1 MTMKQMTSRRW
12 LILLSLAVLLA
23 AAAAVAVFQRYFPN
37 GLRAVT
43 VVSGLDTPWAVAFL
57 PDGRLLVTERP
68 GRIRIAT
75 LDGQLGPALRGLPP
89 VYHAGEG
96 GLMDVAIDPDFAANQ
111 RIFWTYS
118 EPPAEGGKSPT
129 VVASA
134 ILDGDAL
141 RDVKVL
147 FRQLPEAGDDNH
159 FGSRLLFSPD
169 GHLFVGLG
177 DRDRRDDAQL
187 PSSTNG
193 KLIRIAPDGRIPAD
207 NPFVAAPPANP
218 AVWSLGHRNI
228 QGLAWRP
235 VSGELWASEHGPNG
249 GDEINIIRRGANYGW
264 PVITYG
270 CEYVT
275 CKAIGEGTEKA
286 GMEQPVAWFGPQS
299 VPLTALLFVESERY
313 PDLRGQLLVGTLW
326 GQALMRLRLDGDRVV
341 EREPIRLR
349 PYGRIRDLAIGPD
362 GWIYLVANVPD
373 GRILRLQ
380 PIF

>member
-1 MTMKQMTSRRW
+1 MMMKRMASRRW
-12 LILLSLAVLLA
+12 LFLLGVAVLLL
-23 AAAAVAVFQRYFPN
+23 AVAAFAVAKRYFPN

-43 VVSGLDTPWAVAFL
+43 VVAGLDTPWAVAFL

-75 LDGQLGPALRGLPP
+75 LGGELGAPLRGLPP

-96 GLMDVAIDPDFAANQ
+96 GLMDVAIDPDFASNQ

-141 RDVKVL
+141 HDVKVL
-147 FRQLPEAGDDNH
+147 FRQLPEAGEDSH

-187 PSSTNG
+187 VRSTNG
-193 KLIRIAPDGRIPAD
+193 KLIRIAPDGSIPAD

-218 AVWSLGHRNI
+218 AIWSLGHRNI
-228 QGLAWRP
+228 QGLAWHP
-235 VSGELWASEHGPNG
+235 VTGELWASEHGPNG

-270 CEYVT
+270 CEYGT
-275 CKAIGEGTEKA
+275 CKKIGEGSEKA
-286 GMEQPVAWFGPQS
+286 GMEQPVVWFGPQS

-326 GQALMRLRLDGDRVV
+326 GQALMRLRLDGNRVI
-341 EREPIRLR
+341 EREPVRFR

-362 GWIYLVANVPD
+362 GWIYAVANVPD

-380 PIF
+380 PLF